1 NSVGD
6 YYVVRDDGQKEMFP
20 NDGRRIGRRLPG
32 GAWVDYRIDVS
43 VGGRL
48 KMFEDGVRKLLDP
61 NKRHRWVKRT
71 SADSALIPDLGNA
84 VRQFT
89 ASVLRDVIAAELRQL
104 LRERQVPPAA
114 AEALLGDVD
123 GAVRRAVRDGLADAE
138 VSFRFAW
145 AAAQL
150 RTRDH
155 VDRVFDLL

>member
-1 NSVGD
+1 KPLLAPVRVEFHPPGGGRGYYRTPSLISMWATAPYLHNNSVGD

-61 NKRHRWVKRT
+61 NKRHRWVKRM

-104 LRERQVPPAA
+104 LRE
-114 AEALLGDVD
+114 
-123 GAVRRAVRDGLADAE
+123 
-138 VSFRFAW
+138 
-145 AAAQL
+145 
-150 RTRDH
+150 
-155 VDRVFDLL
+155 